1 LVSGSQAVEKR
12 RFDAGVRPFRDA
24 KAKAS
29 VLADFDQDGAQV
41 DVAQVQRQRVSGVR
55 VHTFPACNVVEQ

>member
-1 LVSGSQAVEKR
+1 LVSGSQAIEEWR
-12 RFDAGVRPFRDA
+12 LDPGVRPFRDA

-41 DVAQVQRQRVSGVR
+41 DVAQVQR
-55 VHTFPACNVVEQ
+55 